1 MKPLIKN
8 LVLYEEDKDIK
19 IFFENNKINFQR
31 LIKMLLRN
39 YIKEKDSK

>member
-1 MKPLIKN
+1 MKTIIKN

-39 YIKEKDSK
+39 YIKEKE